1 MTLSTTPSASP
12 ITGPFPLPATEFAA
26 VGSSADVPEECWR
39 DILELWLSWNETH
52 DQVQARMF
60 KAGENLH
67 ELECL
72 LDRADEMRFEAVR
85 RSKALLAT
93 KTRRAG

>member
-1 MTLSTTPSASP
+1 MSVPATHSTSP
-12 ITGPFPLPATEFAA
+12 LIGSLPLPAMDFGA
-26 VGSSADVPEECWR
+26 GSRCAGVPDESWR
-39 DILELWLSWNETH
+39 DVLELWLSWNEAH
-52 DQVQARMF
+52 EQVQARMF

-72 LDRADEMRFEAVR
+72 LDRADEIRFEAVR

-93 KTRRAG
+93 KQRRAG